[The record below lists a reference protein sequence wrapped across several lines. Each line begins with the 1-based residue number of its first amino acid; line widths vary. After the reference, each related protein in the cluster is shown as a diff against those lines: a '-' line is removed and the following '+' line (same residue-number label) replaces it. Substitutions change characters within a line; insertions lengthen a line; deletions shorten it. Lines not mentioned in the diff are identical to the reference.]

1 MSAVAAVI
9 NAFEGAPLPDALR
22 RAAVSFLVEGARR
35 GLQGSAA
42 EIDAEFAREM
52 ARRPIAEHTKAA
64 NDQHYELPS
73 SSGCWALG

>member
-1 MSAVAAVI
+1 MSTVAAVI

-42 EIDAEFAREM
+42 EIDADPLPIRLRNAAARLLQ
-52 ARRPIAEHTKAA
+52 P
-64 NDQHYELPS
+64 YL
-73 SSGCWALG
+73 